1 MLLNYLEQSYHLGP
15 LTIHIY
21 GLALAAAITAGL
33 FLAQHSASQ
42 KNIKPDHI
50 WELSIYCIIG
60 AVVGARLFSVA
71 MHLDQFLADPLY
83 LFRIHEGGLAFYGGL
98 IGGALAGYLYLRRK
112 KLSFWTAGDIYAP
125 ALALGEAI
133 TRLGCDVYGV
143 ASKTA
148 PWPRIVNG
156 VAYHNIPLY
165 MIAASLLLFT
175 LLWILRDKVQ
185 QGQLLL
191 IYLTGYFA
199 IRTFVDFFRSEPVYS
214 IFNQAQL
221 AGLVLLCAALFA
233 IYFRNKSLAGNKGQ
247 QSL

>member
-1 MLLNYLEQSYHLGP
+1 MLLNYLEQSYQLGP

-21 GLALAAAITAGL
+21 GLALATAITVGIL
-33 FLAQHSASQ
+33 LTLHNASQ

-50 WELSIYCIIG
+50 WELSIYSIIG
-60 AVVGARLFSVA
+60 AVVGARFFSVA

-98 IGGALAGYLYLRRK
+98 IGGALAAYFYLRPK
-112 KLSFWTAGDIYAP
+112 KLSFWTAGDTYAP

-133 TRLGCDVYGV
+133 TRLGCDVYGI
-143 ASKTA
+143 ASTTA

-156 VAYHNIPLY
+156 VTYHNIPLY
-165 MIAASLLLFT
+165 MFVASLLLFT
-175 LLWILRDKVQ
+175 LLWFLRDKMQ
-185 QGQLLL
+185 QGQLFLT
-191 IYLTGYFA
+191 YLAGYFA
-199 IRTFVDFFRSEPVYS
+199 IRTFVDFFRSEAVYS

-221 AGLVLLCAALFA
+221 AGLVLLCAVLIA
-233 IYFRNKSLAGNKGQ
+233 IYFRNKSLAGNKGP

>member
-1 MLLNYLEQSYHLGP
+1 MLLNYLEQSYSLGP

-33 FLAQHSASQ
+33 FLALHSASQ
-42 KNIKPDHI
+42 KNIKKDHI

-60 AVVGARLFSVA
+60 AVVGARIFSA
-71 MHLDQFLADPLY
+71 ALNLERFLADSLY

-98 IGGALAGYLYLRRK
+98 IGGALAAYLYLRHK

-133 TRLGCDVYGV
+133 TRLGCDVYGI
-143 ASKTA
+143 ASSTA

-165 MIAASLLLFT
+165 MGAASLLLFT
-175 LLWILRDKVQ
+175 LLWFLRDKVR
-185 QGQLLL
+185 QGQLFLT
-191 IYLTGYFA
+191 YLAGYFA
-199 IRTFVDFFRSEPVYS
+199 IRAFIDYFRSEPVYG
-214 IFNQAQL
+214 IFNRDQL
-221 AGLVLLCAALFA
+221 TGLILFSAALLI
-233 IYFRNKSLAGNKGQ
+233 IYFRNKSPAGSKRQ